1 MDERSPD
8 MHVFA
13 SESGMIVLDV
23 YLSSSDTI
31 SVVVRLTPSQAERLA
46 DDLGLAIEQ
55 ARKARIERAS

>member
-1 MDERSPD
+1 MDERSLD

-13 SESGMIVLDV
+13 SESGMIVLNV

>member
-1 MDERSPD
+1 MSERSLD

-55 ARKARIERAS
+55 ARKARTEGAS